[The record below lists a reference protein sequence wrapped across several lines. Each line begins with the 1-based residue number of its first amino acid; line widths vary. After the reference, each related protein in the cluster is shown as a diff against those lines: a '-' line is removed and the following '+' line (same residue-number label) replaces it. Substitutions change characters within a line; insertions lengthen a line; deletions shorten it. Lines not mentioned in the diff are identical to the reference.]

1 MLDQESNKD
10 RLEILVSQDKQY
22 KRIKAHIND
31 EICLVIKNDLF
42 NREYKDTNCY
52 SEEYLISLREVIEKY
67 YDKNLIDSFSIT
79 TNNLRDVVK
88 ILFETKVRSFPI
100 FVTCDSTHIRLN
112 LEQPTTETLK
122 NNKYLIKL
130 HKTLESE
137 FK

>member
-10 RLEILVSQDKQY
+10 KLEVFISEDKQY
-22 KRIKAHIND
+22 KKIKAHIND
-31 EICLVIKNDLF
+31 EICSLIKNDLF
-42 NREYKDTNCY
+42 NRENKDTNSY
-52 SEEYLISLREVIEKY
+52 SEEYITSLREVIEKY

-79 TNNLRDVVK
+79 TNDLRDVVK

-100 FVTCDSTHIRLN
+100 FVTSDSTHIRLN
-112 LEQPTTETLK
+112 LEQPTTEALK